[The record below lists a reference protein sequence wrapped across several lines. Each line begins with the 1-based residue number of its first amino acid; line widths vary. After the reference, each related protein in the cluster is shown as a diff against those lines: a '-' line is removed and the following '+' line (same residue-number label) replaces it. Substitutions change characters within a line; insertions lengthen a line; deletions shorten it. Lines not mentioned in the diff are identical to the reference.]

1 MVPSNAQSGKAL
13 IGMADRTRR
22 CSIEIKDADT
32 DAIMIFTAADWTRDE
47 LRTAIDQVL
56 GLVGPC
62 RPQTVSTA
70 IRGRR

>member
-32 DAIMIFTAADWTRDE
+32 DAIMIFTAATGLETSCESPSTRFW
-47 LRTAIDQVL
+47 
-56 GLVGPC
+56 GW
-62 RPQTVSTA
+62 
-70 IRGRR
+70 